1 MTQTITAGRLNFR
14 RAAGVLTVRW
24 LGHGR
29 AHTRPASGPYNLVG
43 GGPTTDVCARVCRT
57 AWGRWP

>member
-24 LGHGR
+24 LGHGTTVPSDPAHR
-29 AHTRPASGPYNLVG
+29 A
-43 GGPTTDVCARVCRT
+43 PTLAERRALALHLLAGYQWAR
-57 AWGRWP
+57 AQ